1 MGSLLALLSAL
12 FYSIMYFL
20 VRAGV
25 RKGDLDGGA
34 FVTTTVNV
42 ILLTSVVAILWLAG
56 DPPDWDLTG
65 LAWFAIAG
73 ILGSFFGRVLLLAG
87 MHRMGPVR
95 SVSIV
100 NTAPIVTIG
109 AAVLVL
115 GEQLSDTALL
125 AVVLVFAGLGLLGA
139 DAFVTP
145 DPAMRRDRA
154 APLPTG
160 APDPGREAAETGRGL
175 PWGRGRPAPSPALAG
190 LAYAGLS
197 ALSFGLGRVAR
208 QVGLRAMPD
217 PLVGAMVGSIAALA
231 TNLARQTGQ
240 GRIRSV
246 VIDNF
251 RDPRPLLWVAG
262 TCSTLGL
269 LFFFLALEHA
279 PLAHVA
285 VVSSSETVIT
295 MLLSW
300 LLFRRRE
307 ILTLRVVLAAL
318 AVFGAGALIALG

>member
-1 MGSLLALLSAL
+1 LKVGSLFALLSAVA
-12 FYSIMYFL
+12 YSVMYFL
-20 VRAGV
+20 IRAGV
-25 RKGDLDGGA
+25 RRGDLDSGA

-42 ILLTSVVAILWLAG
+42 ILLSAVVAIATLSG
-56 DPPDWDLTG
+56 NPPDWNPVG
-65 LAWFAIAG
+65 VAWFALAG
-73 ILGSFFGRVLLLAG
+73 LLGSFFGRVLLLAG

-100 NTAPIVTIG
+100 NTAPVLTIG
-109 AAVLVL
+109 VAVLVL
-115 GEQLSDTALL
+115 GEQLSDSGL
-125 AVVLVFAGLGLLGA
+125 AATFLVIVGLGLLGA

-145 DPAMRRDRA
+145 DPALRH
-154 APLPTG
+154 
-160 APDPGREAAETGRGL
+160 DPGGLGYRPGGSGGGRS
-175 PWGRGRPAPSPALAG
+175 RSPAVAG
-190 LAYAGLS
+190 LAFSTLS
-197 ALSFGLGRVAR
+197 ALSFGVGRVAR
-208 QVGLRAMPD
+208 QLGLRAMPD
-217 PLVGAMVGSIAALA
+217 PLVGAMVGSMAALA
-231 TNLARQTGQ
+231 TNLAMQAGQ
-240 GRIRSV
+240 RRIRSV

-262 TCSTLGL
+262 VCSTLGL

-295 MLLSW
+295 MLISW

-307 ILTLRVVLAAL
+307 VLSLRVVLAAI